1 MVSLVLL
8 PEAFQGHHIS
18 EVDIDL
24 SLSEAKMNGRQ
35 VHNLNAGYH
44 CDPEELN
51 NLHPFWATDDE
62 NQDSSLT
69 RVSFNAI
76 SLALHDD
83 KESEENTDFLERGE
97 RPLCKVVEIIQR
109 ANAGEPVWKVA
120 TLIKD
125 EFILTAMAL
134 IFEEVLK
141 QIKDGKT
148 YYFPDSSS
156 LRLRSSPASINIIEK
171 AYIAFR
177 YIAGFPPLPIPKVQ
191 MEEDDIDSK
200 LRIIREKIERICGDV
215 HQEKSSSEGK
225 LTSEDKPKLVRQAS
239 RSVYC
244 CSPSE

>member
-1 MVSLVLL
+1 MASPVLL
-8 PEAFQGHHIS
+8 PEAFRGHHVS
-18 EVDIDL
+18 EVDLDL

-44 CDPEELN
+44 CDHEELN
-51 NLHPFWATDDE
+51 DLHPFWSTDDE
-62 NQDSSLT
+62 NQGSSLT

-76 SLALHDD
+76 SLARHEDD

-109 ANAGEPVWKVA
+109 AVSGEPVWKVA
-120 TLIKD
+120 ALIKD
-125 EFILTAMAL
+125 EFILEEMEF
-134 IFEEVLK
+134 IFEEVLEK
-141 QIKDGKT
+141 IKSGKT

-156 LRLRSSPASINIIEK
+156 LRLRSSPSSINIIEK

-191 MEEDDIDSK
+191 MEEDDIDYK

-225 LTSEDKPKLVRQAS
+225 PKLVRQAS

>member
-1 MVSLVLL
+1 MASLVLL
-8 PEAFQGHHIS
+8 PEAFRGHHVS
-18 EVDIDL
+18 EVDLDL

-44 CDPEELN
+44 CDTEELN
-51 NLHPFWATDDE
+51 DLHPFWATDDE

-69 RVSFNAI
+69 RVSFNAM
-76 SLALHDD
+76 SLARHEDD
-83 KESEENTDFLERGE
+83 KEIEENTDFLERGE
-97 RPLCKVVEIIQR
+97 RPLCKFVEIIKS
-109 ANAGEPVWKVA
+109 AIAGEPVWKVA
-120 TLIKD
+120 ALIKD
-125 EFILTAMAL
+125 EFILTEMSL
-134 IFEEVLK
+134 IFEKALK
-141 QIKDGKT
+141 EIKDGKT
-148 YYFPDSSS
+148 YYCPDPSA
-156 LRLRSSPASINIIEK
+156 LRLRSSPHSINTIEK

-225 LTSEDKPKLVRQAS
+225 PKLVRQAS

-244 CSPSE
+244 CSP

>member
-8 PEAFQGHHIS
+8 PEALQGHHIS
-18 EVDIDL
+18 EVDLDL

-51 NLHPFWATDDE
+51 NLHPFWATE
-62 NQDSSLT
+62 ETQDSSLT
-69 RVSFNAI
+69 RVSFNTT

-120 TLIKD
+120 ALIKD

-200 LRIIREKIERICGDV
+200 LRIIREKIERICGDI
-215 HQEKSSSEGK
+215 HQEKSSSGGKPTSEGK
-225 LTSEDKPKLVRQAS
+225 PMLVRQAS

-244 CSPSE
+244 CSP

>member
-8 PEAFQGHHIS
+8 PEAFIRDEIVQ
-18 EVDIDL
+18 EEEIDL

-44 CDPEELN
+44 CDPGELN
-51 NLHPFWATDDE
+51 NLHPFWATE
-62 NQDSSLT
+62 ETQGSSLT
-69 RVSFNAI
+69 RVSFNTT
-76 SLALHDD
+76 SLARDVSNKD
-83 KESEENTDFLERGE
+83 VKGNTDFLERGE
-97 RPLCKVVEIIQR
+97 RPLCKVVKIIRR

-120 TLIKD
+120 ALIKD

-156 LRLRSSPASINIIEK
+156 LRLRSSPASINVIEK

-215 HQEKSSSEGK
+215 HQEKSSSEV
-225 LTSEDKPKLVRQAS
+225 KPKLVRQAS

-244 CSPSE
+244 CPQTKK